1 MLIPINDKLLVRI
14 SQENHKFLLEYCLI
28 AARVI
33 SGFHRGRTMKALTK
47 KSVVILALTS
57 SFFIGNTSISFA
69 DVTPNPNKVAYDAQ
83 VALHKVAMEKF
94 KGDMNSF
101 RESMKA
107 RIDSRKSINETFKT
121 AVDKAIADFKAAIA
135 IATTAEAKSAAVAS
149 RKSAIAAAS
158 AVRDT
163 AVIALGALPVKP
175 VEPVK
180 PTRPE
185 KMAREPK
192 APRPS
197 ATATPSA

>member
-1 MLIPINDKLLVRI
+1 
-14 SQENHKFLLEYCLI
+14 
-28 AARVI
+28 
-33 SGFHRGRTMKALTK
+33 MKALTK
-47 KSVVILALTS
+47 KSIVILALTS
-57 SFFIGNTSISFA
+57 SFFVGNTSASFA
-69 DVTPNPNKVAYDAQ
+69 DSTPNPNKVAYDAQ

-101 RESMKA
+101 RESMKV
-107 RIDSRKSINETFKT
+107 RIDSRKLINETFKT

-135 IATTAEAKSAAVAS
+135 IATTAEAKSAAVTS
-149 RKSAIAAAS
+149 RKNAIAAAS

-163 AVIALGALPVKP
+163 AVTALGALPVKP
-175 VEPVK
+175 TEPVK